1 MDKDTKYIRDFM
13 YTLDYIKE
21 EFPFEPYFD
30 FIPDTSDDTIEIDFN
45 ILSANNVEI
54 ITDLFDRYN
63 EIYGKIFDKY
73 SHNFHTSY
81 SWSLQD
87 DEILDPIIQK
97 YAEMALIEAKKQLN
111 INSISDMFTNA
122 NLAVSFINKMRFIF
136 NNYIIDDKTF
146 TSRLNILL
154 KEIEEP
160 FYIDL
165 YLMLKRLHSYD
176 FYTKKLYLMNKKGEK
191 RQAILLDT
199 AYSSTY
205 IFPNGDALNE

>member
-81 SWSLQD
+81 SWSLRD

-97 YAEMALIEAKKQLN
+97 YAEMALIEAKKQFN
-111 INSISDMFTNA
+111 IDSISDMFTNA

-154 KEIEEP
+154 HEIEEP
-160 FYIDL
+160 FYINL
-165 YLMLKRLHSYD
+165 YLMLKRLYSRD
-176 FYTKKLYLMNKKGEK
+176 FYTNTIYLMKEGETK
-191 RQAILLDT
+191 ERTILIDSP
-199 AYSSTY
+199 YSSTY
-205 IFPNGDALNE
+205 IFSNGGVLNG

>member
-1 MDKDTKYIRDFM
+1 MDKDTKYVRDFM

-54 ITDLFDRYN
+54 ISDLFDRYD

-81 SWSLQD
+81 SWSLLD
-87 DEILDPIIQK
+87 DEILYPIIQK

-111 INSISDMFTNA
+111 INSISDMYRNA
-122 NLAVSFINKMRFIF
+122 NLAVSFINKIRFIF
-136 NNYIIDDKTF
+136 NNYIMDDKTF

-154 KEIEEP
+154 HEIEEP
-160 FYIDL
+160 FYINL

-191 RQAILLDT
+191 RQAVLLDT
-199 AYSSTY
+199 PYSSTY
-205 IFPNGDALNE
+205 IFPNGCALNE